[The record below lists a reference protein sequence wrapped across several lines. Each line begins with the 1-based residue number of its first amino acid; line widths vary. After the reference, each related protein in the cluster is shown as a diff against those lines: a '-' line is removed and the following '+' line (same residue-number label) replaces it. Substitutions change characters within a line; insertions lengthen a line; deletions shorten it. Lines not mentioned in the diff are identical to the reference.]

1 MKKRKPTTAAGQL
14 TKLFISLFVT
24 ILIIVNLIFIATA
37 TNLIYRYADDQAEEV
52 TETIENDWAPS
63 KDWTPLLTAYV
74 ARQDDDAIAIAS
86 GQRHYYSPKAPRIFG
101 QINHRGWSINNL
113 RVTHEGVYY
122 LRQQNIHGSLV
133 RVAINVD
140 DLLSLTA
147 WLLGLTILINLATII
162 FAIPLIRRLAH
173 RWTTPLTRLNQDINA
188 VNPQGAQPQS
198 LTVPDQPLEVKNVA
212 ESFNDLLDHQYQAM
226 QREKAFVANASH
238 ELKTPL
244 AGILGHVNLIKRHG
258 KQHPELVD
266 KSLGYIDQEAQRMQR
281 MINELLTL
289 EGHQSQ
295 GPLAATNLVPI
306 INDEVASIRGAYQRE
321 FKFNAPAELSY
332 KITASDFQSLA
343 HNLLENAAKYS
354 PTGSLIDISL
364 KQNDNGV
371 SFQVADQGGGIAPEN
386 RQRIFDRFYR
396 EDESHSSTVPGSG
409 IGLAIVKAIV
419 DKYQGQI
426 TVSDNQPCGT
436 VFTVSLP
443 HKKWRFLHL
452 TFTDFWLFFSTCPV
466 K

>member
-14 TKLFISLFVT
+14 TKLFISLFVA
-24 ILIIVNLIFIATA
+24 ILLVVNLIFIATA
-37 TNLIYRYADDQAEEV
+37 TNLVYRYADDQAEEV
-52 TETIENDWAPS
+52 TETIESDWAPN

-74 ARQDDDAIAIAS
+74 ARQDDDAIAITS
-86 GQRHYYSPKAPRIFG
+86 GQHHYYSPKAPRIFG
-101 QINHRGWSINNL
+101 RINHRGWAINNL
-113 RVTHEGVYY
+113 QVTHEGVYY
-122 LRQQNIHGSLV
+122 LRQQTIHGSLV

-140 DLLSLTA
+140 DLLRLTA
-147 WLLGLTILINLATII
+147 WLLGLTILINLVAII
-162 FAIPLIRRLAH
+162 LAIPLIRRLAH
-173 RWTTPLTRLNQDINA
+173 RWTTPLTKLNQDINT
-188 VNPQGAQPQS
+188 VNPQSGQPQS

-226 QREKAFVANASH
+226 QREKSFVANASH

-258 KQHPELVD
+258 KRHPELVN

-281 MINELLTL
+281 MINELLSL

-295 GPLAATNLVPI
+295 GPLTATNLVPI

-321 FKFNAPAELSY
+321 FKFNVPTELSY
-332 KITASDFQSLA
+332 EITANDFQSLA

-354 PTGSLIDISL
+354 PADSTINIYL
-364 KQNDNGV
+364 KQSDNDV
-371 SFQVADQGGGIAPEN
+371 IFQVADQGRGIAPEN

-419 DKYQGQI
+419 DKYQGRI
-426 TVSDNQPCGT
+426 TVSDNQPHGA

-443 HKKWRFLHL
+443 REK
-452 TFTDFWLFFSTCPV
+452 
-466 K
+466 

>member
-14 TKLFISLFVT
+14 TKLFIGLFIA
-24 ILIIVNLIFIATA
+24 ILLVVNLIFVATA
-37 TNLIYRYADDQAEEV
+37 TNLVYRYADDQAEEV
-52 TETIENDWAPS
+52 TETIENDWAPN
-63 KDWTPLLTAYV
+63 KDWTTLLSAYV
-74 ARQDDDAIAIAS
+74 ARQDDDAITIAN
-86 GQRHYYSPKAPRIFG
+86 GRQHYYSPKAPRIFS

-113 RVTHEGVYY
+113 HVTHEGVYY
-122 LRQQNIHGSLV
+122 LRQQTIHGNLV

-140 DLLSLTA
+140 DLLHLTA
-147 WLLGLTILINLATII
+147 WLLGLTILINLVAII
-162 FAIPLIRRLAH
+162 LAIPLIRRLAH
-173 RWTTPLTRLNQDINA
+173 RWTTPLTRLNQDINT
-188 VNPQGAQPQS
+188 VNPQSDQLQS

-258 KQHPELVD
+258 KQHPELID

-295 GPLAATNLVPI
+295 GPLTAINLVPI
-306 INDEVASIRGAYQRE
+306 VKDEIASIRGAYQRE

-354 PTGSLIDISL
+354 PTGSLIDINL
-364 KQNDNGV
+364 KQNDNDV
-371 SFQVADQGGGIAPEN
+371 SFQVADQGHGIAPEN

-419 DKYQGQI
+419 DKYQGRI
-426 TVSDNQPCGT
+426 AVSDNLPCGT
-436 VFTVSLP
+436 VFTIFLP
-443 HKKWRFLHL
+443 REK
-452 TFTDFWLFFSTCPV
+452 
-466 K
+466 